1 LDLSFG
7 CCYAYG
13 ITKCNFKLESKSQCA
28 HTLKTKERAH
38 IVSMCWVG
46 MRSKDK
52 NKEEMRHTVQGI
64 WDQVSLEQLQ
74 MLISSMP
81 NRMQQIISTK
91 GGSTRW

>member
-1 LDLSFG
+1 MQFQ
-7 CCYAYG
+7 ARIQ
-13 ITKCNFKLESKSQCA
+13 ITMCA

-38 IVSMCWVG
+38 IVGMHRVG
-46 MRSKDK
+46 MRSMDK
-52 NKEEMRHTVQGI
+52 NKEEMRQTMQGI
-64 WDQVSLEQLQ
+64 WEQVSQEQLQ

>member
-1 LDLSFG
+1 MQFQ
-7 CCYAYG
+7 ARIQ
-13 ITKCNFKLESKSQCA
+13 ITMCA
-28 HTLKTKERAH
+28 HTLKTKKRAH
-38 IVSMCWVG
+38 IVVGMRRVG

-52 NKEEMRHTVQGI
+52 NKEEMRQMVQGV

-74 MLISSMP
+74 RLMSSMP

>member
-1 LDLSFG
+1 M
-7 CCYAYG
+7 
-13 ITKCNFKLESKSQCA
+13 CA
-28 HTLKTKERAH
+28 HTLKTKEQAH
-38 IVSMCWVG
+38 IVGMRWIG

-52 NKEEMRHTVQGI
+52 NKEEMKQTVQGV
-64 WDQVSLEQLQ
+64 WGQVSLEQLQ

>member
-1 LDLSFG
+1 MQRRSPTIKQSHLFISFVCSFG
-7 CCYAYG
+7 AYLW
-13 ITKCNFKLESKSQCA
+13 KM
-28 HTLKTKERAH
+28 
-38 IVSMCWVG
+38 V
-46 MRSKDK
+46 KDLLQHHSRPK
-52 NKEEMRHTVQGI
+52 NKEEMRQTVQGV